1 MVDKSV
7 LRNKINFI
15 NESLNKLN
23 SLRQLNKDEFLNS
36 FQAVDSSKYNL
47 QVAIEAIIDIA
58 SHIIAREKMGVPAT
72 SADAVKLLS
81 EHGLFNEQQT
91 LRTIQMIKFRNRIVH
106 LYQEV
111 NNEQVYEILQTGLS
125 DIQEFIDQIEK
136 NVLQ

>member
-23 SLRQLNKDEFLNS
+23 SLRQLNKDEFLNN

-72 SADAVKLLS
+72 SKTVMLQLLS
-81 EHGLFNEQQT
+81 RSSKNNRLSQQAPT
-91 LRTIQMIKFRNRIVH
+91 PLCAIRCIWEC
-106 LYQEV
+106 Y
-111 NNEQVYEILQTGLS
+111 
-125 DIQEFIDQIEK
+125 
-136 NVLQ
+136 